1 MSVNRSSSI
10 EFLRIVAMLMIVTH
24 HIISHGILPTQVGS
38 SHALNI
44 LSITDCLVI
53 FGVNLFVLI
62 SGYFL
67 IKLSWKSFLRLMWI
81 IAFYKLFHLFVDT
94 YILAIEHPWYEW
106 IVKPLSGPV
115 SGGGWFVDIYI
126 LLMLVS
132 PLLNRILK
140 DIEKTDYLSYLG
152 ILLLLDVGYSAI
164 LGLHFDHY
172 GYSLLHF
179 ITLYVIGY
187 GIRYYL
193 SIRTKTILSI
203 LIISL
208 AISILLTVIPVQIPI
223 RMGGYNNPLVM
234 LSSCCIFSLFTKI
247 RMGQNTIIN
256 FIAASMFPVYLIH
269 DGGNVGQAFYSL
281 VGKWWNETNDYS
293 FYGKVLILILFLFMI
308 TICVDQLRKWLMP
321 FIVQPIVQLCQAITN
336 RIIK

>member
-1 MSVNRSSSI
+1 MLRSSNI
-10 EFLRIVAMLMIVTH
+10 ELLRIVAMLMIVVH
-24 HIISHGILPTQVGS
+24 HIIVHGILPTIIEGVEMHTVMTLVDS
-38 SHALNI
+38 
-44 LSITDCLVI
+44 LVI
-53 FGVNLFVLI
+53 YGVNLFVLI

-67 IKLSWKSFLRLMWI
+67 IKLSWRSFLNLMWI
-81 IAFYKLFHLFVDT
+81 VAFYKLFHLCADT
-94 YILAIEHPWYEW
+94 FILGIAHPWYEW
-106 IVKPLSGPV
+106 ILKPLSGPV

-132 PLLNRILK
+132 PLLNRILR
-140 DIEKTDYLSYLG
+140 DIEKTDYLSYIG

-234 LSSCCIFSLFTKI
+234 LSSCCIFFLFTKI
-247 RMGQNTIIN
+247 RMRQNTIIN

-281 VGKWWNETNDYS
+281 VGKWWNETNDYL
-293 FYGKVLILILFLFMI
+293 FFGKVLILILFLFMI